1 MESFKDFVGSNAKRE
16 IVAVQ
21 GLGFVGFA
29 TALVL
34 ATCASKDYAILGIEA
49 QTKDGRKKASL
60 FDKGLLEIESSD
72 ESFKASYS
80 EALQQKK
87 LFGTSD
93 PTTFGFAKIIVI
105 SVNLDVDLS
114 NIKEDASLSPKHS
127 SDVKYSVSLDAF
139 KKAIRTV
146 GQHCDPNALVLL
158 ETTVP
163 PGTTELVVWPILKE
177 ELEKRGLDWNGLA
190 LGYSYE
196 RVTPGKNYLG
206 SIVNSHRVYAGVNRQ
221 SSIRVRTFLETF
233 INTDKYFVDEL
244 SNTTAAEMAKVLEN
258 SYRATNIAFAVEWSR
273 FAEAT
278 GVNLYDVVDV
288 IRRRPTH
295 ANLMYPGIGVGGYCL
310 TKDSYLADHSARE
323 FFQLD
328 GLPMSSFALSVN
340 RRMPEYCAEFI
351 VSEAKRLNIA
361 IKALGILGVSYGPNI
376 GDTRYSPVFDFAN
389 LMSSFGT
396 TLSFHDPFIEHWDE
410 LNVSVASDIAKF
422 LNADT
427 SVFAIC
433 TKHDFYSSAD
443 FLSELENCTKQ
454 ILIFDCVG
462 SLQKIKLPTNVA
474 VLTLG
479 SGD

>member
-1 MESFKDFVGSNAKRE
+1 
-16 IVAVQ
+16 
-21 GLGFVGFA
+21 
-29 TALVL
+29 
-34 ATCASKDYAILGIEA
+34 
-49 QTKDGRKKASL
+49 
-60 FDKGLLEIESSD
+60 
-72 ESFKASYS
+72 
-80 EALQQKK
+80 
-87 LFGTSD
+87 
-93 PTTFGFAKIIVI
+93 
-105 SVNLDVDLS
+105 
-114 NIKEDASLSPKHS
+114 
-127 SDVKYSVSLDAF
+127 
-139 KKAIRTV
+139 
-146 GQHCDPNALVLL
+146 
-158 ETTVP
+158 
-163 PGTTELVVWPILKE
+163 
-177 ELEKRGLDWNGLA
+177 
-190 LGYSYE
+190 
-196 RVTPGKNYLG
+196 
-206 SIVNSHRVYAGVNRQ
+206 
-221 SSIRVRTFLETF
+221 
-233 INTDKYFVDEL
+233 
-244 SNTTAAEMAKVLEN
+244 MAKVLEN

-396 TLSFHDPFIEHWDE
+396 ILSFHDPFIEYWDE

-433 TKHDFYSSAD
+433 TKHDFT
-443 FLSELENCTKQ
+443 LQQ
-454 ILIFDCVG
+454 I
-462 SLQKIKLPTNVA
+462 S
-474 VLTLG
+474 
-479 SGD
+479 